1 MSVVTDRY
9 REIAKDYLITK
20 DMVLT
25 YGKYHSKIKDR
36 NVLEASASRLL
47 SNANFLRV
55 KEEVCREIEPNV
67 EIKAKQCLDVLYN
80 LSFSAQKSN
89 DRITAA
95 SSYLKFTIG
104 DKSTNTNIN
113 IEAQRKLVRDGLQEL
128 LNTS

>member
-1 MSVVTDRY
+1 MSVTTDRY
-9 REIAKDYLITK
+9 REIAKDYIITK

-25 YGKYHSKIKDR
+25 YGKYHPNLKSKNAI
-36 NVLEASASRLL
+36 EASASRLL
-47 SNANFLRV
+47 SNANFLRI

-67 EIKAKQCLDVLYN
+67 EIKAKQCLNVLYE
-80 LSFSAQKSN
+80 LSFSATKSN